1 MSMNRNRTATAFG
14 DSPTV
19 PEPLAGASAPSS
31 ADGIGEVNDNI
42 HTPTSPEVT
51 HPDVGQGT

>member
-51 HPDVGQGT
+51 HPDV